1 MRRAFRLWSVLSV
14 VTLVLGACGGSSSTA
29 AKKTS
34 TSTTP
39 STVVIGGTNAILR
52 GTATAQESGS
62 RIEVDDNFFEPNVIT
77 GAGTVTFTVEN
88 RGAGLHNFSLAEQSL
103 DNDLK
108 PGSTTTVTVTFPT
121 SGDLVFFCKYHRA
134 ESGMVGVLRAAP

>member
-1 MRRAFRLWSVLSV
+1 VVAVL
-14 VTLVLGACGGSSSTA
+14 LVACGGSSGKSA
-29 AKKTS
+29 AKS
-34 TSTTP
+34 PTSTTP

-88 RGAGLHNFSLAEQSL
+88 RGAGLHNFSLAEQSV

-108 PGSTTTVTVTFPT
+108 PGSTTSVTVTFPS
-121 SGDLVFFCKYHRA
+121 SGELVFFCKYHRA